1 MLSGVSKLLILEY
14 NSEVT
19 TLNDFSI
26 TLNYKVTTMEA
37 DVNSSVVSIVLILIA
52 AASLFA
58 MISLNQINYIVH
70 GDLYSFGLQFSYRW
84 AIPYWLFSGIVFG
97 LSWMNITIA
106 IIVTL
111 YIFKKRQKQA
121 LVSKSSQTEETVI
134 IAQIKEKKE
143 QRKMS
148 EYVQPQKGGLT
159 AFKEE
164 SAGLLSEE
172 IKQPEDTTETVEAQ
186 EIFSQ
191 QMTEE
196 KSESVKETE
205 EAHVP
210 PQDFEK
216 RRSIL

>member
-1 MLSGVSKLLILEY
+1 
-14 NSEVT
+14 
-19 TLNDFSI
+19 
-26 TLNYKVTTMEA
+26 MEA
-37 DVNSSVVSIVLILIA
+37 EVNSSVVCVVLISMA

-97 LSWMNITIA
+97 LSWMNIAIA

-111 YIFKKRQKQA
+111 YIFKKRQRQA
-121 LVSKSSQTEETVI
+121 LASKSSQAEAVKAAE
-134 IAQIKEKKE
+134 IKEKKE
-143 QRKMS
+143 QQKIS
-148 EYVQPQKGGLT
+148 DYVQPQKEGLT
-159 AFKEE
+159 ASKEE
-164 SAGLLSEE
+164 LNELLSEE
-172 IKQPEDTTETVEAQ
+172 IKQPGETTDIVEAE

-205 EAHVP
+205 EANVP
-210 PQDFEK
+210 SQDFEK
-216 RRSIL
+216 RQSIH

>member
-1 MLSGVSKLLILEY
+1 MPSGISKLLILES

-19 TLNDFSI
+19 TLNGFST

-37 DVNSSVVSIVLILIA
+37 DVNPSVVCVVLILMA
-52 AASLFA
+52 AVSLFA

-97 LSWMNITIA
+97 LSWMNIAIA

-111 YIFKKRQKQA
+111 YIFKKRQRQA
-121 LVSKSSQTEETVI
+121 LAFKSSQREAVKA
-134 IAQIKEKKE
+134 AQIKEKKE
-143 QRKMS
+143 QRKIS
-148 EYVQPQKGGLT
+148 EYVQPQKQGLI
-159 AFKEE
+159 ASKEE
-164 SAGLLSEE
+164 LIEPLSKET
-172 IKQPEDTTETVEAQ
+172 KQPWETTETVEEQ

-210 PQDFEK
+210 SQNFEK
-216 RRSIL
+216 RQSIP